1 MNSSD
6 GVGLNN
12 YLVIVAASGYE
23 YNIRY
28 SIPCSYKSIIVIFV
42 GENEAI
48 TRNVDGGRKKLFGAA
63 TIYIFTIHYYT
74 LSDYSAHLDPL
85 FRWRSQAMGD
95 ILRLLFVSFH
105 HLRYTCLNYLLL
117 LILFAISIPAS
128 VILRQFLI
136 FKDCN

>member
-85 FRWRSQAMGD
+85 FSVAESGVGRYLAASFCFFSPFEVYLFELPST
-95 ILRLLFVSFH
+95 INTLRNLYSCVNNI
-105 HLRYTCLNYLLL
+105 TT
-117 LILFAISIPAS
+117 IPN
-128 VILRQFLI
+128 IQGL
-136 FKDCN
+136 